1 MSKITKYSFSDLYDM
16 ASGISSKKEQAGHGA
31 PFVSFGTVFNNYF
44 IPEELPDLMNT
55 SKKEQEI
62 YSIKEDDILITRT
75 SETIDEL
82 AMSCVAIKDYPK
94 ATYSGFT
101 KRLRP
106 KIKGVAYS
114 KYMAFY
120 LRGYLFR
127 KAVTNNA
134 FMTLRASF
142 NEDIFSFLKLY
153 LPDYKQQVAIG
164 DLLYKIE
171 KKIQLNNKINDNLEQ
186 QVSLLYDYWF
196 IQYNFPNEHGNPY
209 AASNGKMVW
218 NDKIKR
224 RIPQN
229 WKVGTILNYGNIVSG
244 GTPST
249 SHPEYYS
256 TDSNAWITPNDL
268 SGNESNMYISHG
280 ERDITLDGINNSSAT
295 RIPKGSILISTRAPI
310 GYIAISEN
318 EVCTNQG
325 FKSIVPS
332 NPYNCYY
339 IYYFI
344 KRNVPALAQLGT
356 GTTFKEV
363 SKDTLSM
370 FPAPLIPDRILQQ
383 FNLKIENLCV
393 LRRKNEVE
401 NKKLIIM
408 RDWLLPMLMNGQAI
422 IED

>member
-1 MSKITKYSFSDLYDM
+1 MNKITKYSFSDLYDM
-16 ASGISSKKEQAGHGA
+16 SSGISSKKEQAGHGA

-106 KIKGVAYS
+106 KMKGVAYS

-164 DLLYKIE
+164 DLLFKIE
-171 KKIQLNNKINDNLEQ
+171 QKIQLNNKINDNLMHQ
-186 QVSLLYDYWF
+186 LQLYFDYWF
-196 IQYNFPNEHGNPY
+196 NQFEFPDKNGNPY
-209 AASNGKMVW
+209 RQSGGLMNADSKSSRIIPCGWRIGSLSEIADIVMGQSPSGDSYNESAYGMVFYQGSTDFGDIYPTTRLYTTQPCRMANI
-218 NDKIKR
+218 NDTLLSVR
-224 RIPQN
+224 AP
-229 WKVGTILNYGNIVSG
+229 VGTINIAFEECCIGRGLSAICGKNGNATFIR
-244 GTPST
+244 
-249 SHPEYYS
+249 YLLK
-256 TDSNAWITPNDL
+256 SNSWFFDN
-268 SGNESNMYISHG
+268 
-280 ERDITLDGINNSSAT
+280 INNS
-295 RIPKGSILISTRAPI
+295 
-310 GYIAISEN
+310 
-318 EVCTNQG
+318 
-325 FKSIVPS
+325 
-332 NPYNCYY
+332 
-339 IYYFI
+339 
-344 KRNVPALAQLGT
+344 
-356 GTTFKEV
+356 GTTFGSITKDVLFEMPV
-363 SKDTLSM
+363 IIPTSEIISKFEDITAL
-370 FPAPLIPDRILQQ
+370 FEGTIH
-383 FNLKIENLCV
+383 ENERQNRELTV
-393 LRRKNEVE
+393 IRN
-401 NKKLIIM
+401 
-408 RDWLLPMLMNGQAI
+408 WLLPILMNGQAT

>member
-1 MSKITKYSFSDLYDM
+1 M
-16 ASGISSKKEQAGHGA
+16 
-31 PFVSFGTVFNNYF
+31 
-44 IPEELPDLMNT
+44 
-55 SKKEQEI
+55 
-62 YSIKEDDILITRT
+62 
-75 SETIDEL
+75 
-82 AMSCVAIKDYPK
+82 
-94 ATYSGFT
+94 
-101 KRLRP
+101 
-106 KIKGVAYS
+106 
-114 KYMAFY
+114 
-120 LRGYLFR
+120 
-127 KAVTNNA
+127 
-134 FMTLRASF
+134 
-142 NEDIFSFLKLY
+142 
-153 LPDYKQQVAIG
+153 
-164 DLLYKIE
+164 
-171 KKIQLNNKINDNLEQ
+171 
-186 QVSLLYDYWF
+186 YDYWF
-196 IQYNFPNEHGNPY
+196 IQYNFPDEHGNPY
-209 AASNGKMVW
+209 AVSNGKMVW

-224 RIPQN
+224 HIPQN
-229 WKVGTILNYGNIVSG
+229 WKVGTLLDYGNIVSG

-256 TDSNAWITPNDL
+256 TDGNAWITPNDL

-280 ERDITLDGINNSSAT
+280 ERDITIDGINNSSAT
-295 RIPKGSILISTRAPI
+295 RIPKGSVLISTRAPI

-332 NPYNCYY
+332 TPYNCYY

-370 FPAPLIPDRILQQ
+370 FPVPLIPDRILQQ

-408 RDWLLPMLMNGQAI
+408 RDWLLPMLMNGQAT

>member
-1 MSKITKYSFSDLYDM
+1 
-16 ASGISSKKEQAGHGA
+16 
-31 PFVSFGTVFNNYF
+31 
-44 IPEELPDLMNT
+44 MNT

-106 KIKGVAYS
+106 KMKGVANS

-171 KKIQLNNKINDNLEQ
+171 QKIQLNNKINDNLEQ

-196 IQYNFPNEHGNPY
+196 IQYNFPDEHGNPY
-209 AASNGKMVW
+209 AVSNGKMVW

-224 RIPQN
+224 HIPQN
-229 WKVGTILNYGNIVSG
+229 WKVGTVLDYGNIVSG

-256 TDSNAWITPNDL
+256 TDGNAWITPNDL

-295 RIPKGSILISTRAPI
+295 RIPKGSVLFSTRAPI

-332 NPYNCYY
+332 KPYNCYY

-370 FPAPLIPDRILQQ
+370 FPAPLIPDNILQQ
-383 FNLKIENLCV
+383 FNLMIENLCV

-408 RDWLLPMLMNGQAI
+408 RDWLLPMLMNGQAT